1 MYAETDF
8 LLALIKGDD
17 WLSERAEEIYEDHG
31 DDIWTSEHA
40 LLELML
46 VAYREDR
53 DVLGTVANVD
63 ELVEVRGEKDRVIT
77 APNYVENHGMTPFDA
92 VHLVRSGDDPILS
105 SDSTY
110 DEHTE
115 RVELRPTDEEGTEG
129 GDA

>member
-1 MYAETDF
+1 VYAETDF

-17 WLSERAEEIYEDHG
+17 WLSERAEEIYEGYSDE
-31 DDIWTSEHA
+31 IWTSEHA

-63 ELVEVRGEKDRVIT
+63 ELVEVRGEIDR
-77 APNYVENHGMTPFDA
+77 ALSAANYVENHGMTPFDA
-92 VHLVRSGDDPILS
+92 VHLVRSGDDMIVS
-105 SDSTY
+105 SDSAY

-115 RVELRPTDEEGTEG
+115 RVELRPTDEG
-129 GDA
+129 GDE